1 MTLKDFREYT
11 KDLPDNIAE
20 RIILSIGIRDE
31 KDIIDNNDGTISFQ
45 EFSERY
51 LVNNISM
58 IMEGTLPP
66 KIFFVTNKKNNK

>member
-66 KIFFVTNKKNNK
+66 KIFFVTNKKK

>member
-1 MTLKDFREYT
+1 MTLKEFREYT

-31 KDIIDNNDGTISFQ
+31 KDIVDNNDGTISFP

-51 LVNNISM
+51 LVDSVNM
-58 IMEGTLPP
+58 IMDGILPP